1 MTRTPCPLV
10 EDCLR
15 RASEAEVILVHLER
29 RAQELGDT
37 AAGREVAS
45 LLRMF
50 RAGQHRVGSVT

>member
-29 RAQELGDT
+29 RAEELGDT
-37 AAGREVAS
+37 AAGREVS
-45 LLRMF
+45 RLVREI
-50 RAGQHRVGSVT
+50 RAGQHRVERV